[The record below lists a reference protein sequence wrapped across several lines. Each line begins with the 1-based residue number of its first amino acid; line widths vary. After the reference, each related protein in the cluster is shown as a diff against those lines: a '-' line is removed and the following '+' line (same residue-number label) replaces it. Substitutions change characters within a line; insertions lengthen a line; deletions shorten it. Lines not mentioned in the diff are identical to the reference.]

1 MSRFQVHDDVGALR
15 VFVTRREALRW
26 MASRPEFR
34 LVVLPKRDPLAGALP
49 AVF

>member
-1 MSRFQVHDDVGALR
+1 MTRFEAHDDLGAIR
-15 VFVTRREALRW
+15 AFRTRREALRW